1 MLNIFHKLFFSSLF
15 LVIIYRLRR
24 GIVESVRWH
33 IMLLKVVNNTSAG
46 ISNNMIYHTLLNIL
60 YRVHKITVAVH
71 IIEIAHLK
79 ILSNVERIFAFIF
92 LH

>member
-1 MLNIFHKLFFSSLF
+1 MF

-33 IMLLKVVNNTSAG
+33 IMLLNVVNNTLAG
-46 ISNNMIYHTLLNIL
+46 ITNNMIYHTLLNIL
-60 YRVHKITVAVH
+60 YRVYKITVAVH

-79 ILSNVERIFAFIF
+79 ILSKKDQNC
-92 LH
+92 